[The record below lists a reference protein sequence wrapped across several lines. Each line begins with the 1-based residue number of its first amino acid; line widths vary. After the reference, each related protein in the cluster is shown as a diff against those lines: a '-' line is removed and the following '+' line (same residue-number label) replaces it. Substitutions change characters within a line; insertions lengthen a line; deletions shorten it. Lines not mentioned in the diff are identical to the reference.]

1 MSINKDKAVLVGLEL
16 INTNY
21 KMSESL
27 NELKHLASAVNIE
40 TVDKVIQ
47 RSERVNPRTYVGKGK
62 VLEIKTL
69 VDIHQ
74 ATMVIFDDP
83 LSPAQINN
91 LEKDLDTTV
100 IDRSFLILSIFAERA
115 QSRQSIL
122 EVSLA
127 QKEYML
133 PRLVGLGKSLS
144 RQGGGTYNAKGP
156 GETKLEMDRRKL
168 LKEISNIKNE
178 LKNISKDLDT
188 SRKKR
193 IESNIPVVALV
204 GYTNVGKS
212 SLMNSLTKAFSS
224 NKDQVFEKDMLFAT
238 LDTKIKRLQKSNYP
252 PFLLVDT
259 VGFIRKLPKELLRS
273 FESTLKDVID
283 ADLLI
288 IVADGANY
296 EDYQISETLRLIKEI
311 NADKTPKIFVLTKA
325 DLVTKDPLLAID
337 YLKVSNVDNTGINE
351 LINAIYGNIY
361 LDSKIVTLQLDFKD
375 GDIFTYLKENA
386 TILSTSYIETGYLI
400 KTILTSKEL
409 KKYEHYLYKS

>member
-47 RSERVNPRTYVGKGK
+47 RSERVNPRNYVGKGK

-91 LEKDLDTTV
+91 LEKDLNTTV

-133 PRLVGLGKSLS
+133 PRLVRLGKSLS

-204 GYTNVGKS
+204 GYTNVGRSEEHTSELQSRPHLVCRLLLEKKKTNQRSTKPLSIGS
-212 SLMNSLTKAFSS
+212 S
-224 NKDQVFEKDMLFAT
+224 DH
-238 LDTKIKRLQKSNYP
+238 
-252 PFLLVDT
+252 
-259 VGFIRKLPKELLRS
+259 
-273 FESTLKDVID
+273 
-283 ADLLI
+283 
-288 IVADGANY
+288 
-296 EDYQISETLRLIKEI
+296 
-311 NADKTPKIFVLTKA
+311 
-325 DLVTKDPLLAID
+325 
-337 YLKVSNVDNTGINE
+337 
-351 LINAIYGNIY
+351 
-361 LDSKIVTLQLDFKD
+361 
-375 GDIFTYLKENA
+375 TYLS
-386 TILSTSYIETGYLI
+386 ILN
-400 KTILTSKEL
+400 
-409 KKYEHYLYKS
+409 